1 MFTTAAKPL
10 HEKKCVPASDD
21 MLPLRRD
28 AAEKLLEQVGGRW
41 RLNQKGRL
49 FKEYR
54 FDNFR
59 AAMDFANKVAQIAE
73 REAHHPEFKI
83 SWGMC
88 VVEIYTH
95 NINALSENDF
105 ILAAKIEQ
113 AHKD

>member
-1 MFTTAAKPL
+1 
-10 HEKKCVPASDD
+10 
-21 MLPLRRD
+21 
-28 AAEKLLEQVGGRW
+28 
-41 RLNQKGRL
+41 
-49 FKEYR
+49 
-54 FDNFR
+54 
-59 AAMDFANKVAQIAE
+59 MDFANKVAQIAE